1 MALRSIKSFESR
13 WAQLRKLATAQL
25 KDFERDRK
33 EIAKAIKKHKV
44 KNDVIAVRDA
54 VAHSKQ
60 VERAI
65 ASTKT
70 FVAKSNKKIAARKV
84 KVVRE
89 AKRRGSLLRRAFT

>member
-1 MALRSIKSFESR
+1 MALRSLKSFEMR
-13 WAQLRKLATAQL
+13 WTKLRRLAAAQL

-33 EIAKAIKKHKV
+33 EIAQAIRKHKL
-44 KNDVIAVRDA
+44 KNDVIAAREA

-65 ASTKT
+65 ATTKK
-70 FVAKSNKKIAARKV
+70 FVAKNSKALTARKV

-89 AKRRGSLLRRAFT
+89 AKRRGSLLKRALT